1 MKPAAAALDELVL
14 GTQIA
19 PRVPAADQRRQRREV
34 DAILERLER
43 QPGVILADEVGMGKT
58 FVALAVATTIALR
71 DPAGPVIIMAP
82 STLLPK
88 WEQDL
93 RTFCELYMRRRRPVE
108 VNGATNSQLTAADA
122 LRYGSAKEGVA
133 LLRLLDDPRPT
144 RAHLIFVSHG
154 AMSRQRMDKWVNL
167 CMVAEALRRH
177 ARGGNQS
184 LIQVKGVIHRYL
196 AELLWMYGSERRH
209 GLGEELWRKLL
220 QSDPSHW
227 KDIYNAGIRN
237 DEGKLSDDPVPKSV
251 LRTVGKIDLRE
262 LADALRNM
270 PVRAR
275 GGDARVAE
283 RVAAVREEL
292 RIVGRRLWGEVLARS
307 KWRSPLLV
315 MDEAHHLKNAATQ
328 LAKQLQSTGSDD
340 DFRTGDGAM
349 AGCFDRML
357 FLTATPFQLGH
368 KELVHVL
375 ERFGDVWWDNH
386 ALGEPSRFKESLES
400 LHRALN
406 ESQATSITLQK
417 SWSRML
423 AGDLPVEE
431 GELDDWWSA
440 LQRASPDVLTHNQ
453 RALREAY
460 AAAKARR
467 QEASALLRPFVIRH
481 NKGECWS
488 ESRTPRRLR
497 LEGAAIEGEGVPSG
511 PGIAVPPEQILPF
524 FLAARAAVNPHKD
537 LLGEALCSS
546 YEAFRRTREERKH
559 PEDRDE
565 AIAPDAAERARRQDE
580 LDAILNQ
587 RKYLAEFDT
596 ALART
601 TGAVHPKVAATV
613 RRTVDLW
620 EQGEKVVVFAFY
632 RYTCMALRDHI
643 SDELKRRLMAIATH
657 RLGLPDDESGHE
669 AAKARLEQLQSK
681 YFDDARSSAKQAM
694 DAALKA
700 VVDGHE
706 ALLRSLDDA
715 SEVRSVLM
723 AIMRRF
729 LRVQTTVARCFPFD
743 LDGSATPAEIAAR
756 FLDHAD
762 ASGMSWRGKFDE
774 FIRFVLKDCT
784 PDERR
789 NYLEH
794 LHRIRTGAHKSGV
807 KEAAQD
813 DPNADEPSDGTTI
826 ANVAMCGGTT
836 GMDVRQRYMRTF
848 NTPFFPDILVCSEV
862 MSEGVDL
869 QRFCR
874 HMIHHDLAWNP
885 STIEQ
890 RTGRID
896 RIGCKAEGRH
906 PIASFLPFID
916 GGADERQFRVMRDR
930 EQWFQ
935 VVMGQDAVAN
945 LITAATAESSP
956 PLPKALAASLAFDL
970 SVGSED

>member
-1 MKPAAAALDELVL
+1 MNPSAAALEELSL
-14 GTQIA
+14 GTHLA

-34 DAILERLER
+34 DAILARLER

-58 FVALAVATTIALR
+58 FVALAVATTMALR
-71 DPAGPVIIMAP
+71 EPAGPVIVMAP

-93 RTFCELYMRRRRPVE
+93 RTFCDLYMRRRRPVE
-108 VNGATNSQLTAADA
+108 VNEAAKAQLTAKDA

-177 ARGGNQS
+177 ARGGNHS

-196 AELLWMYGSERRH
+196 AELLWMSGSERRH
-209 GLGEELWRKLL
+209 DLGEELWRKLL

-227 KDIYNAGIRN
+227 RDIYNGGMRH
-237 DEGKLSDDPVPKSV
+237 DDRKLIDDPVPKSV
-251 LRTVGKIDLRE
+251 LRTVGKIELRD

-275 GGDARVAE
+275 GGEARVAE
-283 RVAAVREEL
+283 RVAAVRTEL
-292 RIVGRRLWGEVLARS
+292 RVVGRRLWGEVLAKS

-315 MDEAHHLKNAATQ
+315 MDEAHHLKNAETQ
-328 LAKQLQSTGSDD
+328 LAKQLRSVGSDD
-340 DFRTGDGAM
+340 DVRTGDGAM

-368 KELVHVL
+368 RELVHVL
-375 ERFGDVWWDNH
+375 ERFGDVRWDDQ
-386 ALGEPSRFKESLES
+386 ALGERSRFKESLAT
-400 LHRALN
+400 LHRALD
-406 ESQATSITLQK
+406 ESQSTSINLQR

-423 AGDLPVEE
+423 AGDLPPAE
-431 GELDDWWSA
+431 GALDEWWRA
-440 LQRASPDVLTHNQ
+440 LQGASPDALTHNQ
-453 RALREAY
+453 GALCEAY

-467 QEASALLRPFVIRH
+467 HEASALLRPFVIRH
-481 NKGECWS
+481 NKGEFWA

-497 LEGAAIEGEGVPSG
+497 LEGAAIEGGNGHPG
-511 PGIAVPPEQILPF
+511 PGITVPAEQILPF

-546 YEAFRRTREERKH
+546 YEAFRRTREDRKH

-565 AIAPDAAERARRQDE
+565 AIAPDAAERARRQEE
-580 LDAILNQ
+580 LDAILNH
-587 RKYLAEFDT
+587 RKYLTEFDT

-601 TGAVHPKVAATV
+601 TGAMHPKIAATV

-632 RYTCMALRDHI
+632 RHTCMALLGHI
-643 SDELKRRLMAIATH
+643 SDELKRRLMAMATH
-657 RLGLPDDESGHE
+657 RLGLPDDETGRE
-669 AAKARLEQLQSK
+669 AAKARLEHVQGK

-694 DAALKA
+694 DAALEN
-700 VVDGHE
+700 VLDGHE
-706 ALLRSLDDA
+706 ALLGSLDDA
-715 SEVRSVLM
+715 GEVRGVLM

-729 LRVQTTVARCFPFD
+729 LRVHTTLARCFPFD
-743 LDGSATPAEIAAR
+743 LDGSATPAEVVAR
-756 FLDHAD
+756 FLDHED
-762 ASGMSWRGKFDE
+762 ASGMSWLGKFE
-774 FIRFVLKDCT
+774 QFIRFMLKDCT
-784 PDERR
+784 PEERW
-789 NYLEH
+789 NYLGH
-794 LHRIRTGAHKSGV
+794 LHRIRTGAHKSGG
-807 KEAAQD
+807 KESVPV
-813 DPNADEPSDGTTI
+813 DPDVEEPSDGTTI
-826 ANVAMCGGTT
+826 ANVKMCGGTT
-836 GMDVRQRYMRTF
+836 AMDVRQRYMRTF

-930 EQWFQ
+930 EHWFQ

-945 LITAATAESSP
+945 LINAETVDASP
-956 PLPKALAASLAFDL
+956 PLPKALADSLAFDL
-970 SVGSED
+970 SIGGGD

>member
-1 MKPAAAALDELVL
+1 MKPATAALDELLL
-14 GTQIA
+14 GTQLA

-34 DAILERLER
+34 DAILQRLER

-71 DPAGPVIIMAP
+71 EPAGPVIVMAP

-108 VNGATNSQLTAADA
+108 VNGATKAQLTAADA

-144 RAHLIFVSHG
+144 RAHLILVSHG

-177 ARGGNQS
+177 ARGGNHS
-184 LIQVKGVIHRYL
+184 LIQVKGVVHRYL
-196 AELLWMYGSERRH
+196 AELLWMNGSERH
-209 GLGEELWRKLL
+209 HDLGEELWRRLL

-227 KDIYNAGIRN
+227 KDIYNDGIPN
-237 DEGKLSDDPVPKSV
+237 DERKLSDDPVPKSV
-251 LRTVGKIDLRE
+251 LRTVGKIELRE

-275 GGDARVAE
+275 GGEARVAE
-283 RVAAVREEL
+283 RVAAVRAEL
-292 RIVGRRLWGEVLARS
+292 RIVGRRLWGEVLAKS

-315 MDEAHHLKNAATQ
+315 MDEAHHLKNAGTQ

-340 DFRTGDGAM
+340 DLRTGDGAM

-368 KELVHVL
+368 NELVHVL
-375 ERFGDVWWDNH
+375 ERFGDVRWDDY
-386 ALGEPSRFKESLES
+386 ALGERSRFKDSLVS
-400 LHRALN
+400 LHRALD
-406 ESQATSITLQK
+406 ESQSTSIILQK

-423 AGDLPVEE
+423 AGDLPTAE
-431 GELDDWWSA
+431 GALDEWWQA
-440 LQRASPDVLTHNQ
+440 LQRASPDALTHNQ

-460 AAAKARR
+460 GTAKARR
-467 QEASALLRPFVIRH
+467 HEASALLRPFVIRH
-481 NKGECWS
+481 NKGEYWA
-488 ESRTPRRLR
+488 ESSTFRRR
-497 LEGAAIEGEGVPSG
+497 RFEGAAIECGGACSG
-511 PGIAVPPEQILPF
+511 PGILVPPEQILPF

-546 YEAFRRTREERKH
+546 YEAFRRTRDKQQH

-565 AIAPDAAERARRQDE
+565 TIAPDTAERARMQDE

-601 TGAVHPKVAATV
+601 TGAVHPKLAATV
-613 RRTVDLW
+613 RRAVDLW
-620 EQGEKVVVFAFY
+620 QEGEKVVVFAFY

-643 SDELKRRLMAIATH
+643 SDELKKRLMSMVTD
-657 RLGLPDDESGHE
+657 RLGLPDDESGRE
-669 AAKARLEQLQSK
+669 AAKARLEQVQGK

-694 DAALKA
+694 DAALEA
-700 VVDGHE
+700 IVDGHE
-706 ALLRSLDDA
+706 ALLRALADA
-715 SEVRSVLM
+715 IEVRSVLM

-729 LRVQTTVARCFPFD
+729 LRVHTTLARCFPFD
-743 LDGSATPAEIAAR
+743 LDGSAAPAEVVAR

-762 ASGMSWRGKFDE
+762 ASGMSWRGKFDG

-794 LHRIRTGAHKSGV
+794 LHRIRTGAHKSGGKDTV
-807 KEAAQD
+807 QD
-813 DPNADEPSDGTTI
+813 DPNAEEPSDGTTI

-836 GMDVRQRYMRTF
+836 SMDARQRYMRTF

-874 HMIHHDLAWNP
+874 YMIHHDLAWNP

-906 PIASFLPFID
+906 PINSFLPFID

-945 LITAATAESSP
+945 LITVETVDSSP
-956 PLPKALAASLAFDL
+956 PLPKALADSLAFDL
-970 SVGSED
+970 SVGDGD